1 MASTAS
7 QAACPYI
14 YMYIHIYIYM
24 YIYIY
29 SHMYLGHL
37 KQVPGLMV
45 DYLFYWLFGITFC
58 IFTSRY
64 CAVWRSMKALNP
76 YRNGP
81 WIISHLPDI
90 YVALIGQTARQGIF
104 EIAWSLSNMLLFIPW
119 FKYYV
124 TVNPWLQNL
133 DHRFVSQITTSMSDI
148 APAEHCASILQ
159 EIISRAKHH
168 PGRARKAWQRMALVV
183 ASG

>member
-1 MASTAS
+1 
-7 QAACPYI
+7 
-14 YMYIHIYIYM
+14 
-24 YIYIY
+24 
-29 SHMYLGHL
+29 
-37 KQVPGLMV
+37 
-45 DYLFYWLFGITFC
+45 
-58 IFTSRY
+58 
-64 CAVWRSMKALNP
+64 
-76 YRNGP
+76 
-81 WIISHLPDI
+81 
-90 YVALIGQTARQGIF
+90 
-104 EIAWSLSNMLLFIPW
+104 MLLFIPW

>member
-1 MASTAS
+1 
-7 QAACPYI
+7 
-14 YMYIHIYIYM
+14 
-24 YIYIY
+24 
-29 SHMYLGHL
+29 MYLGHL

-90 YVALIGQTARQGIF
+90 YVALTGQTARQGIF

-159 EIISRAKHH
+159 EIVSRAKHH